1 MKPSHSAALAMSSLQ
16 QSSAN
21 TQCLS
26 PVLPQ
31 MPQAMHPR
39 ISLLPIQTS
48 SVSTPSASRAAA
60 ASSSARFVL
69 PFQRGLPLMS
79 STFTIVSSSC
89 DLAATAAR
97 IH

>member
-21 TQCLS
+21 TQRFS

-48 SVSTPSASRAAA
+48 SVSTPSA
-60 ASSSARFVL
+60 
-69 PFQRGLPLMS
+69 
-79 STFTIVSSSC
+79 
-89 DLAATAAR
+89 
-97 IH
+97 